1 MGENRAYVA
10 TMNFI
15 HTHTESVFDCDAEH
29 DGYMRSGATFAATV
43 HRETHKE
50 EVTTEPQEER
60 DRTKGWSGVSFN
72 TL

>member
-15 HTHTESVFDCDAEH
+15 HADTESMFGCDAEH
-29 DGYMRSGATFAATV
+29 DGCMRSGATFASTV
-43 HRETHKE
+43 HHETRE
-50 EVTTEPQEER
+50 EVTTEPQEEKG
-60 DRTKGWSGVSFN
+60 RTKTWSGVSVS